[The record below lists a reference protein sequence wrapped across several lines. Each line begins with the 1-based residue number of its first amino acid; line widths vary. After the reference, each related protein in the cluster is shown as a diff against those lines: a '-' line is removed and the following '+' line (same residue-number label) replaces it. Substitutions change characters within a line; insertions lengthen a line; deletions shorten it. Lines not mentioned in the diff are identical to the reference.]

1 MKKLASQME
10 TGLKTPI
17 INIKYRK
24 MKFLKNKILIMVILI
39 FAVSCKK
46 DYDNLDKLDSVTA
59 PSNLSVVFDIAQDN
73 SGLVTILPNAEGVT
87 EFKVTFGDSV
97 SVPPRTY
104 PLDEVITHFYNEGL
118 YNVGITA
125 VGLTGATTK
134 LTKELNVTFKAPEDL
149 NVTIE
154 HDPVSPNIISVS
166 ATATFATIM
175 DIYFG
180 DLEDEIPVHALPEEV
195 IQHTYTEAGDYILRV
210 IAKSGGA
217 ATTEFSDTIS
227 IATPSDPVNLPIDF
241 ELFTVNYAFT
251 DFGNAVS
258 TVVDNPDPSG
268 IDISAKVGQTFK
280 PAGAETW
287 AGSFLTLGEPIDFT
301 SKKLFKVKVNSPKS
315 GAMVKLKVENIEDG
329 EISFENDAYTTVANE
344 WEELSFDFSAI
355 DISYEYQKVVIFF
368 DFGNPGDDATYYFD
382 DIKQAGSSPG
392 AGIVGTWKVAPEA
405 ESLGVGPELGDISWW
420 AIDEAGVLQRD
431 CFYDDEYVFGA
442 DGSFSNVL
450 GSETWIE
457 VWQGGTDA
465 CGTPVA
471 PHDGTVAAT
480 YTYDESAGTVTING
494 TGAYLGIPKAYNGGE
509 LTDPADAP
517 PSITYDIEFTE
528 NGTVMIV
535 DINIGAGWWRFKLVK
550 EGGSVVSPYEGTWQV
565 APEAGSLGVGPELGD
580 MSWWAID
587 DAGVLERECF
597 YNDTYVFGVDG
608 SFSNILGAE
617 TWIEDWQGGT
627 NACGTPVA
635 PHDGTVAATY
645 TYDENAGTV
654 TLNGIGAYLGIPKAF
669 NGGELTDP
677 ANAPASIAYDIE
689 FSENNTVMTADIN
702 IGVGWWRF
710 KLVKN

>member
-1 MKKLASQME
+1 MVMLVFAS
-10 TGLKTPI
+10 
-17 INIKYRK
+17 
-24 MKFLKNKILIMVILI
+24 
-39 FAVSCKK
+39 ACKK
-46 DYDNLDKLDSVTA
+46 DYDNLDKLNSVTA
-59 PSNLSVVFDIAQDN
+59 PSNVSVIFDITQDN
-73 SGLVTILPNAEGVT
+73 TGLVTILPNAEGVT

-104 PLDEVITHFYNEGL
+104 PLDEVITHIYTEGV

-149 NVTIE
+149 VVTIDY
-154 HDPVSPNIISVS
+154 DPVSPNIVSVS
-166 ATATFATIM
+166 ATAKFATIM

-180 DLEDEIPVHALPEEV
+180 DQEDEIPVHALPDEV

-210 IAKSGGA
+210 VAKSGGA

-227 IATPSDPVNLPIDF
+227 IAAPSNPVELPIDF
-241 ELFTVNYAFT
+241 ESFTVNYAFT

-268 IDISAKVGQTFK
+268 INTSTKVGQTFK

-287 AGSFLTLGEPIDFT
+287 AGSFLTLGQPIDFT
-301 SKKLFKVKVNSPKS
+301 SKKLFKVKVYSPKS
-315 GAMVKLKVENIEDG
+315 GAMVKLKVENIEDDQ
-329 EISFENDAYTTVANE
+329 ISFENDAYTTVTNE

-382 DIKQAGSSPG
+382 DIKLTGSSPG
-392 AGIVGTWKVAPEA
+392 TGIVGTWKVAAEA

-420 AIDEAGVLQRD
+420 AIDEAGVTERA
-431 CFYDDEYVFGA
+431 CFFDDEYVFNA

-457 VWQGGTDA
+457 QWQGMDPPG

-480 YTYDESAGTVTING
+480 YTYDENSGTVTLNG

-517 PSITYDIEFTE
+517 PSITYDIEITE

-550 EGGSVVSPYEGTWQV
+550 EGGSAVSPYEGSWQV
-565 APEAGSLGVGPELGD
+565 APEPGSLGVGPELGD

-587 DAGVLERECF
+587 DLGVAERACF
-597 YNDTYVFGVDG
+597 FDDEYIFGSDG
-608 SFSNILGAE
+608 SFSNVLGAE

-627 NACGTPVA
+627 NACGIPVT

-677 ANAPASIAYDIE
+677 ANAPESITYDAT
-689 FSENNTVMTADIN
+689 FSENNTVVTLDIN
-702 IGVGWWRF
+702 VGAGWWRF